1 VSVTRRRELLRAF
14 EFTSG
19 KEPPPH
25 LPLHLLCYRQEK
37 FLLPF
42 ISPLV
47 IMPPRKSDVA
57 KVATGDEGT
66 PAKDQLPRDGIN
78 VEVWSKHSIAC
89 LAYFY
94 NEAILFTA

>member
-1 VSVTRRRELLRAF
+1 
-14 EFTSG
+14 
-19 KEPPPH
+19 
-25 LPLHLLCYRQEK
+25 
-37 FLLPF
+37 
-42 ISPLV
+42 
-47 IMPPRKSDVA
+47 MPPRKSDVA

-66 PAKDQLPRDGIN
+66 PAKDQLPRDGKN